1 MEEKKDRLWKDR
13 KRILGMPLTFT
24 KYSLS
29 EDRLFLQTGVLNLE
43 EEEVLLYRVRD
54 LSVKRSLGQR
64 MFGVGSVLVHSS
76 DKSMPHLLIKNI
88 KRPGE
93 VKEQIHQQVEKMKI
107 DRRMHLGELM
117 QDGEGCDAELDGDE
131 F

>member
-1 MEEKKDRLWKDR
+1 MEEKQNCLWKDR

-29 EDRLFLQTGVLNLE
+29 EDRIFLQTGLLNLE
-43 EEEVLLYRVRD
+43 EEEILLYRVRD

-76 DKSMPHLLIKNI
+76 DKSMPHLLIKNV
-88 KRPGE
+88 RHPGA

-107 DRRMHLGELM
+107 ARRMHLGELM
-117 QDGEGCDAELDGDE
+117 HDDDCSDADFDE
-131 F
+131 EI